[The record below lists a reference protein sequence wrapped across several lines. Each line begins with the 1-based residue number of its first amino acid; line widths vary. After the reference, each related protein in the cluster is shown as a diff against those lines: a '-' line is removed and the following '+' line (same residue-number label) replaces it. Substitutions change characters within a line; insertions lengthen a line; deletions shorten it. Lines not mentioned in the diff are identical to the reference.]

1 MYVIIIYD
9 IADENQGQKR
19 WKKVF
24 KLCKQSLRHIQ
35 NSVFEGEVTQAELFA
50 LEKQIQNEIDQDL
63 DSVIVF
69 KSRNEKWLD
78 KDILGKEM
86 ADPLFI

>member
-1 MYVIIIYD
+1 M
-9 IADENQGQKR
+9 
-19 WKKVF
+19 
-24 KLCKQSLRHIQ
+24 
-35 NSVFEGEVTQAELFA
+35 FEGEVTQAELFT

>member
-1 MYVIIIYD
+1 M
-9 IADENQGQKR
+9 E
-19 WKKVF
+19 KVF

-63 DSVIVF
+63 DSMIVF
-69 KSRNEKWLD
+69 KNRNEKWLD
-78 KDILGKEM
+78 KDILSKEI
-86 ADPLFI
+86 DNPLFI